1 MLTSVVHAIHN
12 SARSERDAGRRF
24 QHPIAPSIS
33 APRNLP
39 RPPRAVDRAGF
50 LIANPRLEI
59 LTSPTKQTIGAKSN
73 RERIAFSPHDSSRH
87 PSAIEFRFQ
96 ISNRNNRIIRNSP
109 KRRRNN
115 TYAFSNRNKSTYSGI
130 FAGSALAAGG
140 LQTRPVS
147 SQQNVRQPG
156 KSGRIQKEMAV
167 SPQALGTQSTTAQ
180 DFIDSVNPATGEV
193 VARIPTTPLSA
204 IPAIFEAAHAAQKEW
219 AARSL
224 SKRCAMLRKLRD
236 AIFER
241 RDDIANIVT
250 RETGKPR
257 AEAILAE
264 ILLALDTADFLA
276 RQAPRWLR
284 PERVPHHNIA
294 LKAKSGWLEFE
305 PHGVV
310 AIISPWNFPF
320 AIPMTELIPALVA
333 GNSVLLKPSEL
344 TPATGALVGELI
356 DRAGFPKGLVQILQG
371 GGELGAAIIEAG
383 PAKVFFTGSVAT
395 GRRIAEACA
404 SKLIPSVL
412 ELGGKDAMIVLADAD
427 LDVTSSAAVWGGF
440 TNCGQACLSVERIY
454 VEQPVAEKF
463 TELCVEKTRKLRLGS
478 PADPEVDLGPMIR
491 ERQLERVEQQLR
503 DAQQRGARILTGG
516 HRRADLGPNFL
527 EPTVVTQ
534 VDHSMQLMRDETFGP
549 VLAIRSVASADE
561 AIALANDSPF
571 CLSAS
576 IWTRNA
582 RRGRELASRI
592 RAGSVMINDVA
603 SYYGISEAPH
613 GGSGFSGW
621 GRTHSRLGL
630 LEMVQV
636 KYVDADC
643 LPLYAK
649 PWWYGYSEDFAA
661 ATGSVVELM
670 FAPSWKRRL
679 RAMVG
684 KRGARGLIS
693 RRRRI

>member
-1 MLTSVVHAIHN
+1 
-12 SARSERDAGRRF
+12 
-24 QHPIAPSIS
+24 
-33 APRNLP
+33 
-39 RPPRAVDRAGF
+39 
-50 LIANPRLEI
+50 
-59 LTSPTKQTIGAKSN
+59 
-73 RERIAFSPHDSSRH
+73 
-87 PSAIEFRFQ
+87 
-96 ISNRNNRIIRNSP
+96 
-109 KRRRNN
+109 
-115 TYAFSNRNKSTYSGI
+115 
-130 FAGSALAAGG
+130 
-140 LQTRPVS
+140 
-147 SQQNVRQPG
+147 
-156 KSGRIQKEMAV
+156 
-167 SPQALGTQSTTAQ
+167 
-180 DFIDSVNPATGEV
+180 
-193 VARIPTTPLSA
+193 
-204 IPAIFEAAHAAQKEW
+204 
-219 AARSL
+219 
-224 SKRCAMLRKLRD
+224 MLRKLRD

-241 RDDIANIVT
+241 RDDVANIVT

-264 ILLALDTADFLA
+264 VLLALDTADFLA

-333 GNSVLLKPSEL
+333 GNAVLLKPSEL

-356 DRAGFPKGLVQILQG
+356 DRADFPKGLVQILQG

-404 SKLIPSVL
+404 RKLIPSVL
-412 ELGGKDAMIVLADAD
+412 ELGGKDAMLVLADAD
-427 LDVTSSAAVWGGF
+427 LDVASSAAVWGGF

-463 TELCVEKTRKLRLGS
+463 VRLCVEKTKKLRLGS
-478 PADPEVDLGPMIR
+478 SNDAETDVGPMIR
-491 ERQLERVEQQLR
+491 ERQLEKVEQQLR
-503 DAQQRGARILTGG
+503 DAEQRGARILTGG
-516 HRRADLGPNFL
+516 NRRPDLGPNFL
-527 EPTVVTQ
+527 EPAVVTN
-534 VDHSMQLMRDETFGP
+534 VDHPMQLMREETFGP

-561 AIALANDSPF
+561 AVALANDSPF
-571 CLSAS
+571 GLSAS
-576 IWTRNA
+576 IWTRDA
-582 RRGRELASRI
+582 RRGRALASRI

-613 GGSGFSGW
+613 GGPGWSGW

-636 KYVDADC
+636 KYVDVDR
-643 LPLYAK
+643 LPRFAK

-661 ATGSVVELM
+661 AAGSMVEAL

-679 RAMVG
+679 QAMLG
-684 KRGARGLIS
+684 KRGARGLIA